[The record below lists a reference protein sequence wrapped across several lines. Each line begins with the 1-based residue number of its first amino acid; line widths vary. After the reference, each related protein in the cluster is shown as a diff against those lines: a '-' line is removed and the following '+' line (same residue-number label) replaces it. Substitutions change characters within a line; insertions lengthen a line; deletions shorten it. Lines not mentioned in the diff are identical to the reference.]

1 MNRTRDQAGKGTV
14 TPGTVAFSLSGT
26 DSVPVYRQ
34 IITQIEHGVLSGRLK
49 AGDRLPTIRALAVEL
64 KINPNTIAK
73 AYGELEIRGVLVTRV
88 GSGTFIS
95 NKKPEDADEARETKI
110 REIVG
115 RFLREMEEL
124 GVEQN
129 AIVDLIG
136 KEQCH
141 SGGGGLEMD
150 DHRKDRSGN

>member
-1 MNRTRDQAGKGTV
+1 MNRTIGQSGTG
-14 TPGTVAFSLSGT
+14 PLAFSLSVAG
-26 DSVPVYRQ
+26 SVPVYRQ

-73 AYGELEIRGVLVTRV
+73 AYSELEIRGLIVKRT

-95 NKKPEDADEARETKI
+95 DKKPPDADDAREEKI
-110 REIVG
+110 RQIVG

-124 GVEQN
+124 GVERDNVAAYLNECQESIEN
-129 AIVDLIG
+129 EGA
-136 KEQCH
+136 
-141 SGGGGLEMD
+141 
-150 DHRKDRSGN
+150 

>member
-1 MNRTRDQAGKGTV
+1 MGM
-14 TPGTVAFSLSGT
+14 PGTVAFSLSETG
-26 DSVPVYRQ
+26 SVPVYRQ

-73 AYGELEIRGVLVTRV
+73 AYGELEVRGLLVTRV

-95 NKKPEDADEARETKI
+95 DKKPDDADEAREAKI

-124 GVEQN
+124 GVERN
-129 AIVDLIG
+129 AVVDLIG
-136 KEQCH
+136 GEQCQN
-141 SGGGGLEMD
+141 GGGGLGTSN
-150 DHRKDRSGN
+150 HRKDRSK

>member
-1 MNRTRDQAGKGTV
+1 
-14 TPGTVAFSLSGT
+14 
-26 DSVPVYRQ
+26 VYRQ

-73 AYGELEIRGVLVTRV
+73 AYSELEIRGLIVKRA

-95 NKKPEDADEARETKI
+95 DRKPPDADEAREEKI
-110 REIVG
+110 RQIVG

-124 GVEQN
+124 GVAQDNVAAYINECQEFIEN
-129 AIVDLIG
+129 EGA
-136 KEQCH
+136 
-141 SGGGGLEMD
+141 
-150 DHRKDRSGN
+150 

>member
-1 MNRTRDQAGKGTV
+1 M
-14 TPGTVAFSLSGT
+14 FSLSVAG
-26 DSVPVYRQ
+26 SVPVYRQ

-73 AYGELEIRGVLVTRV
+73 AYDELEIRGLIVKRA

-95 NKKPEDADEARETKI
+95 DRKPPDADEAREEKI
-110 REIVG
+110 RQIVG

-124 GVEQN
+124 GVERD
-129 AIVDLIG
+129 AVAAYI
-136 KEQCH
+136 EQCQMFIKTK
-141 SGGGGLEMD
+141 GE
-150 DHRKDRSGN
+150 

>member
-1 MNRTRDQAGKGTV
+1 MNRTTGQSETV
-14 TPGTVAFSLSGT
+14 VFSLSGT
-26 DSVPVYRQ
+26 GSVPVYRQ

-73 AYGELEIRGVLVTRV
+73 AYGELEIRGLLVTRV

-95 NKKPEDADEARETKI
+95 DEKPDGADEAREAKI

-124 GVEQN
+124 GVERN
-129 AIVDLIG
+129 AVVNLIG
-136 KEQCH
+136 REQCPG
-141 SGGGGLEMD
+141 GGGGL
-150 DHRKDRSGN
+150 S